1 TIKGILKLM
10 RYIGLDLGTKTLGV
24 AVSDM
29 TGTIASAITTLRFS
43 ENNPSEIMDDLTKII
58 DEYKVG
64 AIVIG
69 LPKNMNNSLGFAAER
84 TKSFVKILNDTY
96 DIPVYEQ
103 DERLSS
109 VSANNVLLQ
118 ADISRKKRKSKVDMV
133 MATIILQ
140 NYLDIRK
147 GKIMEN
153 KEITQDNTFTI
164 VMMKEKKL
172 NVKYYLLR
180 RRKLRKL
187 YSIYR

>member
-1 TIKGILKLM
+1 M

-24 AVSDM
+24 AVSDK
-29 TGTIASAITTLRFS
+29 TETIASAITTLRFS
-43 ENNPSEIMDDLTKII
+43 ENNPEEVLDDLTKIM

-84 TKSFVKILNDTY
+84 TKEFVKVLNNTY

-118 ADISRKKRKSKVDMV
+118 ADVSRKKRKSKVDTV
-133 MATIILQ
+133 AATIILQ

-147 GKIMEN
+147 GNNNGK
-153 KEITQDNTFTI
+153 
-164 VMMKEKKL
+164 
-172 NVKYYLLR
+172 
-180 RRKLRKL
+180 
-187 YSIYR
+187 

>member
-1 TIKGILKLM
+1 M

-24 AVSDM
+24 AVSDK
-29 TGTIASAITTLRFS
+29 TETIASAITTLRFS
-43 ENNPSEIMDDLTKII
+43 ENNPEEVLNDLTKIM

-84 TKSFVKILNDTY
+84 TKEFVKVLNNTY

-109 VSANNVLLQ
+109 VTANNVLLQ
-118 ADISRKKRKSKVDMV
+118 ADISRKKRKSKVDTV
-133 MATIILQ
+133 AATVILQ

-147 GKIMEN
+147 G
-153 KEITQDNTFTI
+153 
-164 VMMKEKKL
+164 EKNGK
-172 NVKYYLLR
+172 
-180 RRKLRKL
+180 
-187 YSIYR
+187 

>member
-1 TIKGILKLM
+1 M

-24 AVSDM
+24 AVSDK
-29 TGTIASAITTLRFS
+29 TETIASAITTLRFS
-43 ENNPSEIMDDLTKII
+43 ENNSEEVLDDLTKIM

-84 TKSFVKILNDTY
+84 TKEFVKVLNNTY

-109 VSANNVLLQ
+109 VTANNVLLQ
-118 ADISRKKRKSKVDMV
+118 ADISRKKRKSKVDTV
-133 MATIILQ
+133 AATVILQ

-147 GKIMEN
+147 G
-153 KEITQDNTFTI
+153 
-164 VMMKEKKL
+164 EKNGK
-172 NVKYYLLR
+172 
-180 RRKLRKL
+180 
-187 YSIYR
+187 

>member
-1 TIKGILKLM
+1 M

-24 AVSDM
+24 AVSDK
-29 TGTIASAITTLRFS
+29 TETIASAITTLRFS
-43 ENNPSEIMDDLTKII
+43 ENNPEEVLDDLTKIM

-84 TKSFVKILNDTY
+84 TKEFVKVLNNTY

-109 VSANNVLLQ
+109 VTANNVLLQ
-118 ADISRKKRKSKVDMV
+118 ADISRKKRKSKVDTV
-133 MATIILQ
+133 AATVILQ

-147 GKIMEN
+147 G
-153 KEITQDNTFTI
+153 
-164 VMMKEKKL
+164 EKNGK
-172 NVKYYLLR
+172 
-180 RRKLRKL
+180 
-187 YSIYR
+187 SIFIWTSPDSA

>member
-1 TIKGILKLM
+1 M

-24 AVSDM
+24 AVSDK
-29 TGTIASAITTLRFS
+29 TETIASAITTLRFS
-43 ENNPSEIMDDLTKII
+43 ENNPEEVLDDLTKIM

-84 TKSFVKILNDTY
+84 TKEFVKVLNNTY

-109 VSANNVLLQ
+109 VTANDVLLQ
-118 ADISRKKRKSKVDMV
+118 ADISRKKRKSKVDTV
-133 MATIILQ
+133 AATVILQ

-147 GKIMEN
+147 G
-153 KEITQDNTFTI
+153 
-164 VMMKEKKL
+164 EKNGK
-172 NVKYYLLR
+172 
-180 RRKLRKL
+180 
-187 YSIYR
+187 